1 MLVRLNGRQVLFSN
15 HESSFHLCILLDLC
29 ISETVLKFKE
39 LSVLSFNFPSF
50 ADSKLINICSFSL
63 FSKSYSAAESQSVY
77 FGIGQALWSVDA
89 KIKFPALLLT

>member
-1 MLVRLNGRQVLFSN
+1 M
-15 HESSFHLCILLDLC
+15 
-29 ISETVLKFKE
+29 LKFKE

-50 ADSKLINICSFSL
+50 ADKLINICSFSL